1 MNIVLPTQN
10 LRTKKLLIRG
20 GILYLRHGQ
29 SFRSTIYSLTY
40 FMKGKHFCYYCKKR
54 IPRNKITMD
63 HMYPQS
69 LGGPT
74 IPQNLI
80 PVCQEC
86 NSKKS
91 NMTLDQYKTFLS
103 LHTIPEKMA
112 YKKRLT
118 VYKDSLKAVGM
129 FEVPYSW
136 INPVEVSQIH
146 TRIDL
151 ANISGSQ
158 CKRILSCYRK
168 NHRLQELIILDRNML
183 ALDGIHSLF
192 VAKSCSIPIVS
203 AIVLDNVEVR

>member
-1 MNIVLPTQN
+1 MNIILPTQN
-10 LRTKKLLIRG
+10 LRTKKLLIRD

-40 FMKGKHFCYYCKKR
+40 FMKGKRFCYYCKKR
-54 IPRNKITMD
+54 ISRNQITMD

-91 NMTLDQYKTFLS
+91 DMTLEQYKTFLS
-103 LHTIPEKMA
+103 LRSISEKRA
-112 YKKRLT
+112 YMKRISD
-118 VYKDSLKAVGM
+118 YKNSLKTVGI

-136 INPVEVSQIH
+136 ITPVEISQIH
-146 TRIDL
+146 TKIDL
-151 ANISGSQ
+151 ASISDSQ
-158 CKRILSCYRK
+158 CRRILSCYRK

-203 AIVLDNVEVR
+203 AIILDNVEVR